1 MIPYKKE
8 QKDFPSITQI
18 APKGEHLHP
27 FPRRDIITMEIFKIA
42 RNRAALSF
50 FWGEGGGRKA
60 TVMQRVKP
68 RMSRGKAVLILIAAL
83 AAAGLLTWGI
93 LSLVQG
99 QQTTGVTATRLP
111 CPYDENIKA
120 FGNNVLYYDGMSIH
134 CMSATGAVRWSFQLG
149 TNAGFD
155 CDAEKLVA
163 KITQMIVAELNK

>member
-1 MIPYKKE
+1 
-8 QKDFPSITQI
+8 
-18 APKGEHLHP
+18 
-27 FPRRDIITMEIFKIA
+27 
-42 RNRAALSF
+42 
-50 FWGEGGGRKA
+50 
-60 TVMQRVKP
+60 MQRVKP
-68 RMSRGKAVLILIAAL
+68 RMSRRKAVLILIAAL

-155 CDAEKLVA
+155 CDGEHIAAWVGSTVYILDQNGNSSYNDNLGEEVQFCRIGK
-163 KITQMIVAELNK
+163 Q

>member
-1 MIPYKKE
+1 
-8 QKDFPSITQI
+8 
-18 APKGEHLHP
+18 
-27 FPRRDIITMEIFKIA
+27 
-42 RNRAALSF
+42 
-50 FWGEGGGRKA
+50 
-60 TVMQRVKP
+60 MQRVKP

-155 CDAEKLVA
+155 CDGEHIALTRRGFLVSNA
-163 KITQMIVAELNK
+163 VIAELM